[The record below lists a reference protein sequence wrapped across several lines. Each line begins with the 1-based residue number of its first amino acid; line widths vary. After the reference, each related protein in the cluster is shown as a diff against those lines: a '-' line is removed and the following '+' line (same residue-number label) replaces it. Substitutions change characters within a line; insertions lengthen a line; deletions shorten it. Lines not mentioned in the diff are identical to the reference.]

1 LRIPVFPFL
10 KPKPV
15 EKVDLVPGDLL
26 PIERLYAEYRPVFIP
41 WVMDRFG
48 VSDHYAEEIL
58 IETSL
63 VFHNQV
69 DEGRVSSLTTDLRTW
84 FFSLGA
90 AVGSHVTGH
99 YFPSFHLRNEER
111 QALMAKA
118 DAQHGVELV
127 DTGWT
132 PPHEPHFNVE
142 MEDLAL
148 QAVDKL
154 NPECQRL
161 LKHLARTNLTTE
173 QLAKVLNYS
182 SAVGLKTMYD
192 LCMDRFVQ
200 IVTENKGN

>member
-1 LRIPVFPFL
+1 VFSFL
-10 KPKPV
+10 NPKPV
-15 EKVDLVPGDLL
+15 EKEDLKPGDLI
-26 PIERLYAEYRPVFIP
+26 PIERLYAEYRPTFIP

-63 VFHNQV
+63 VFHNMV
-69 DEGRVSSLTTDLRTW
+69 DEGKIKDLELDLRTW

-90 AVGSHVTGH
+90 AVGSHVASNF
-99 YFPSFHLRNEER
+99 FPSFHLRTDER
-111 QALMAKA
+111 KVLMAKA
-118 DAQHGVELV
+118 DAQHGVEIFE
-127 DTGWT
+127 TGWN
-132 PPHEPHFNVE
+132 PPMEPHFNIE
-142 MEDLAL
+142 MENLAI

-182 SAVGLKTMYD
+182 SATGLKTMYD
-192 LCMDRFVQ
+192 LCMERFVQ
-200 IVTENKGN
+200 IVTQNKSI